1 MNNAASSRRMSAML
15 FLTLG
20 VTLSIFAG
28 FALSQMFVIQ
38 KDAFQLISVVSSVM
52 IVSCLRYQWRALPAI
67 ILSLL
72 AYYIG
77 TGRSLEHALLYALT
91 VPLLPFVFSS
101 LFHYLN
107 NRSLHQPA
115 AQRISLFFVIVGCL
129 FPFAN
134 TIKMML
140 VNTFVDGRFLSADFL
155 FYATLGNYLTQL
167 LVTPI
172 LYVMV
177 SLITDT
183 DTQSYLALDKR
194 LRVSNSRC
202 REYLAWL
209 ASCVILFIAAA
220 LSSSSF
226 MLNSLSFFAVLL
238 VVIGLAKHGL
248 IRPLFV
254 GSPFILLVIHDG
266 ISHYNADRIYADQFY
281 GLLVII
287 AVLTTLAYLLGGYS
301 VKLFEMTQRQIRS
314 ERIDPYTGLSNI
326 AQLKEDISHQSYS
339 LLIYLDLTPT
349 LSMLTDLGHE
359 GKSQLIMQLSEFL
372 YSRNESINR
381 CYRPPFSTGL
391 LSFTHYSDAAEQELQ
406 EVVEYLESFQ
416 FYWRGTSVA
425 LVSPTVYCSVV
436 SQGQDIEKVVSIL
449 CDQPP
454 QSDSSIHW
462 VNVQSFEMDRV
473 DKLNHIQQVFKREQ
487 FELFCQPYMRLS
499 GPEESKQSFEVLLRL
514 KEQDG
519 KVLPP
524 SAFFPLINQFGLEI
538 KLDHWVILNTFRML
552 SDKVKNWDTIGHC
565 AINLT
570 AKTLSAENLASRIIE
585 SANSFD
591 IPLDKICFEITESS
605 ALINEQQA
613 IETLNL
619 LRKLGCKI
627 AIDDFGTGYASFAY
641 LRRLPLDILKIEG
654 AFVREITESET
665 DRLIVSSIATVA
677 KEMHLETVAEFV
689 ETPAH
694 SLILR
699 DLGIDFAQGYGV
711 AKPLPMNTYLNTLF
725 EIEEQRQHLT
735 RSETV
740 TL

>member
-1 MNNAASSRRMSAML
+1 
-15 FLTLG
+15 
-20 VTLSIFAG
+20 
-28 FALSQMFVIQ
+28 
-38 KDAFQLISVVSSVM
+38 
-52 IVSCLRYQWRALPAI
+52 
-67 ILSLL
+67 
-72 AYYIG
+72 
-77 TGRSLEHALLYALT
+77 
-91 VPLLPFVFSS
+91 
-101 LFHYLN
+101 
-107 NRSLHQPA
+107 
-115 AQRISLFFVIVGCL
+115 
-129 FPFAN
+129 
-134 TIKMML
+134 
-140 VNTFVDGRFLSADFL
+140 
-155 FYATLGNYLTQL
+155 
-167 LVTPI
+167 
-172 LYVMV
+172 
-177 SLITDT
+177 
-183 DTQSYLALDKR
+183 
-194 LRVSNSRC
+194 
-202 REYLAWL
+202 
-209 ASCVILFIAAA
+209 
-220 LSSSSF
+220 
-226 MLNSLSFFAVLL
+226 
-238 VVIGLAKHGL
+238 
-248 IRPLFV
+248 
-254 GSPFILLVIHDG
+254 
-266 ISHYNADRIYADQFY
+266 
-281 GLLVII
+281 
-287 AVLTTLAYLLGGYS
+287 
-301 VKLFEMTQRQIRS
+301 
-314 ERIDPYTGLSNI
+314 
-326 AQLKEDISHQSYS
+326 
-339 LLIYLDLTPT
+339 
-349 LSMLTDLGHE
+349 
-359 GKSQLIMQLSEFL
+359 MQLSEFL

>member
-1 MNNAASSRRMSAML
+1 MNKAASARRIKAML

-20 VTLSIFAG
+20 VTLSVFAG
-28 FALSQMFVIQ
+28 FALSQMFVIE

-52 IVSCLRYQWRALPAI
+52 VVSFLRYQWRALPAI
-67 ILSLL
+67 VLSLM
-72 AYYIG
+72 AYYFF
-77 TGRSLEHALLYALT
+77 TGRSVEHALLYSLT
-91 VPLLPFVFSS
+91 VPILPFAFSS

-107 NRSLHQPA
+107 SRSLHQPA
-115 AQRISLFFVIVGCL
+115 ARRISLFFIIIGCL
-129 FPFAN
+129 FPFVN

-140 VNTFVDGRFLSADFL
+140 VNTFVDGQFLSADFL

-172 LYVMV
+172 LYVVV
-177 SLITDT
+177 SLLTDT

-194 LRVSNSRC
+194 LRVSNNRC
-202 REYLAWL
+202 QSYITWL
-209 ASCVILFIAAA
+209 VSCVAIFFAAA

-238 VVIGLAKHGL
+238 VVVGLAKHGL

-254 GSPFILLVIHDG
+254 GSPFILLILNDG
-266 ISHYNADRIYADQFY
+266 IRHFNEGLIGDKQFY
-281 GLLVII
+281 GLLII
-287 AVLTTLAYLLGGYS
+287 ITVLTTLAYLLGGYS

-314 ERIDPYTGLSNI
+314 ERIDPYSGLSNI
-326 AQLKEDISHQSYS
+326 AQLKEDISHQSRS

-372 YSRNESINR
+372 YSRNNSINR

-391 LSFTHYSDAAEQELQ
+391 LSFTHYSDTAEDDLN
-406 EVVEYLESFQ
+406 EVAEYLESFQ

-425 LVSPTVYCSVV
+425 LVSPTIFCTLV
-436 SQGQDIEKVVSIL
+436 SQDQDIEKVVSIL

-454 QSDSSIHW
+454 QNDSSIHW
-462 VNVQSFEMDRV
+462 VNIQSFEMDRV

-487 FELFCQPYMRLS
+487 FELFCQPYMKLS
-499 GPEESKQSFEVLLRL
+499 ESEPSKHSFEVLLRL
-514 KEQDG
+514 KERDG
-519 KVLPP
+519 QVLPP
-524 SAFFPLINQFGLEI
+524 SAFFPLINQFGLEL

-552 SDKVKNWDTIGHC
+552 SDKVKNWDEIGHC

-570 AKTLSAENLASRIIE
+570 AKTLSAENLAARIIE
-585 SANSFD
+585 SAQSFS
-591 IPLDKICFEITESS
+591 IPLNKICFEITESS

-613 IETLNL
+613 IATLNY
-619 LRKLGCKI
+619 LRNQGCKI

-654 AFVREITESET
+654 AFVREITQNET

-689 ETPAH
+689 ESTAH
-694 SLILR
+694 IAILR
-699 DLGIDFAQGYGV
+699 GLGIDFAQGYGV
-711 AKPLPMNTYLNTLF
+711 AKPMPLSKYLDELFKATHQTLQP
-725 EIEEQRQHLT
+725 EL
-735 RSETV
+735 ET
-740 TL
+740 L

>member
-1 MNNAASSRRMSAML
+1 M
-15 FLTLG
+15 
-20 VTLSIFAG
+20 
-28 FALSQMFVIQ
+28 
-38 KDAFQLISVVSSVM
+38 
-52 IVSCLRYQWRALPAI
+52 
-67 ILSLL
+67 
-72 AYYIG
+72 
-77 TGRSLEHALLYALT
+77 
-91 VPLLPFVFSS
+91 
-101 LFHYLN
+101 
-107 NRSLHQPA
+107 
-115 AQRISLFFVIVGCL
+115 
-129 FPFAN
+129 
-134 TIKMML
+134 
-140 VNTFVDGRFLSADFL
+140 
-155 FYATLGNYLTQL
+155 
-167 LVTPI
+167 
-172 LYVMV
+172 
-177 SLITDT
+177 
-183 DTQSYLALDKR
+183 
-194 LRVSNSRC
+194 
-202 REYLAWL
+202 
-209 ASCVILFIAAA
+209 
-220 LSSSSF
+220 LSS
-226 MLNSLSFFAVLL
+226 A
-238 VVIGLAKHGL
+238 
-248 IRPLFV
+248 
-254 GSPFILLVIHDG
+254 
-266 ISHYNADRIYADQFY
+266 
-281 GLLVII
+281 
-287 AVLTTLAYLLGGYS
+287 
-301 VKLFEMTQRQIRS
+301 
-314 ERIDPYTGLSNI
+314 
-326 AQLKEDISHQSYS
+326 
-339 LLIYLDLTPT
+339 
-349 LSMLTDLGHE
+349 
-359 GKSQLIMQLSEFL
+359 
-372 YSRNESINR
+372 
-381 CYRPPFSTGL
+381 FSTGL
-391 LSFTHYSDAAEQELQ
+391 LSFTHYSDVAEQELQ

-436 SQGQDIEKVVSIL
+436 NQGQDIEKVVSIL

-585 SANSFD
+585 SAHSFD

-711 AKPLPMNTYLNTLF
+711 AKPLPMNAYLNTLF

-735 RSETV
+735 RSEAV